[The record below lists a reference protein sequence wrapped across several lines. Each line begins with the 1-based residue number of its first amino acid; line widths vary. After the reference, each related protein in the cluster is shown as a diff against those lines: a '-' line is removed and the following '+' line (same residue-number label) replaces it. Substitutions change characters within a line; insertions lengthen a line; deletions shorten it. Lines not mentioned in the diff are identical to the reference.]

1 MTSKPDRRGHVAL
14 ELLKLFPK
22 SIREDISYSESFRS
36 KYELT
41 VDSVLTLNGLGIAFR
56 SSQLL
61 PAIRTLFKGPDSSI
75 LVQPIEGEPVELS
88 IERGAKPEL
97 FLRLGELRHRMPS
110 FWMLAED
117 RSVRLAYFEDEVGS
131 ANLLTN
137 VIEAWREKIEK
148 GPLSEDEMDA
158 LSEDLK
164 LTPQS
169 VAAAVRG
176 ELTVPDGQVSVIVPG
191 KASYYR
197 GLIGE
202 RGDANNVEAYAAGNA
217 RDQIGRLLKWDFER
231 GLAQCLLRCANP
243 RLSALIDIS
252 QTPAADVEAFFAWLS
267 ERGDLFSQIA
277 GIEIGIRCLKSF
289 PILEPVLVRMLER
302 IRDEDPEDR
311 TGRLAL
317 TVNLFVFVD
326 GELSRL
332 RLFAAEPPFW
342 RRLAASAQAS
352 MIEREIVALGGTG
365 DDSSVWASLR
375 AEPFYMQTLADL
387 RQEPRSIPDLI
398 SAKQFQVELLM
409 RARIVA
415 NETKDTLL
423 EGPLKTLLLGDGEND
438 LQSRTSHPWACAPSP
453 VEGGIDAPLPF
464 PEDLLEE
471 LRKPRDEK
479 PLEARV
485 FASVVNFSLV
495 FRFDTETVDLIAGLL
510 RKVKY
515 RLKLEPDSDIGFSLI
530 SGLAIIAASARHTGL
545 ADEVRILSRVLRR
558 RGVIDSAADNQ
569 MRIALTACA
578 SRSDLE
584 EWCKA
589 VGEWFFE
596 IADGEIDRGEAP
608 QLRSHLLALCR
619 AVPQLWP
626 HISKADAALAAISY

>member
-1 MTSKPDRRGHVAL
+1 MTSKPDLRGPVAL
-14 ELLKLFPK
+14 KLLRLFPK
-22 SIREDISYSESFRS
+22 SIRRDISQSESFRS
-36 KYELT
+36 RYGLT

-56 SSQLL
+56 GSQLF
-61 PAIRTLFKGPDSSI
+61 PAIRTLFKGPESSV
-75 LVQPIEGEPVELS
+75 LVKPVEGDPVEVS
-88 IERGAKPEL
+88 IEPGAKPEL
-97 FLRLGELRHRMPS
+97 FLTLGEARHRLPP

-117 RSVRLAYFEDEVGS
+117 RGVRLAYFEGDVAA
-131 ANLLTN
+131 ANLPTSA
-137 VIEAWREKIEK
+137 IENWREKIEK
-148 GPLSEDEMDA
+148 GPLSEDEMHA
-158 LSEDLK
+158 LTDELK

-169 VAAAVRG
+169 VAARMRG
-176 ELTVPDGQVSVIVPG
+176 ELIVPDGQVSVIVPG

-202 RGDANNVEAYAAGNA
+202 RGEATNVDAYAAGNA
-217 RDQIGRLLKWDFER
+217 KGQIVRLLKWDFAR
-231 GLAQCLLRCANP
+231 GLAQCLLLCANP

-252 QTPAADVEAFFAWLS
+252 ERPAADVEAFFAWLL
-267 ERGDLFSQIA
+267 EQGDLFSQIA
-277 GIEIGIRCLKSF
+277 GIEIGIRSLKSF
-289 PILEPVLVRMLER
+289 PALEPILVRMLER
-302 IRDEDPEDR
+302 IRDEDPDDES
-311 TGRLAL
+311 GRLAL
-317 TVNLFVFVD
+317 TANLFVFAD
-326 GELSRL
+326 GELSRT
-332 RLFAAEPPFW
+332 RLFASEPPFW

-352 MIEREIVALGGTG
+352 MIERELVALGGTG
-365 DDSSVWASLR
+365 GGSSSWASLR
-375 AEPFYMQTLADL
+375 AEPFYIQALADL

-398 SAKQFQVELLM
+398 SAMQFQIELLM
-409 RARIVA
+409 RARIA
-415 NETKDTLL
+415 GNENKDTLP

-438 LQSRTSHPWACAPSP
+438 LPSRTSHPLACAPSP
-453 VEGGIDAPLPF
+453 VEGGIDASLPF

-471 LRKPRDEK
+471 LRKPKDEK

-485 FASVVNFSLV
+485 FASVVNFSLA

-515 RLKLEPDSDIGFSLI
+515 RLELEPNSDIGFSLI
-530 SGLAIIAASARHTGL
+530 MGLAIIAASARHSGL

-558 RGVIDSAADNQ
+558 RGVIDSAAENQ

-596 IADGEIDRGEAP
+596 IANGEIGREGATR
-608 QLRSHLLALCR
+608 LRYHLKALCR

-626 HISKADAALAAISY
+626 HISKAEAALAAISH